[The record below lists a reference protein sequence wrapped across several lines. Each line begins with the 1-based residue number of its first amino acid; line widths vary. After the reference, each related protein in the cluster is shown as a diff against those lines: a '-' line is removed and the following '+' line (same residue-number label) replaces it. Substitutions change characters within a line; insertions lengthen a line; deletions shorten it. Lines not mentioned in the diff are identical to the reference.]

1 MPNGHGGIPHYG
13 SPILLALMFFAA
25 AFWPVAPEPALQWT
39 RLGVCVAL
47 AALAGWRLA
56 YHLHMWKADEYG
68 GSYLAPEEYRRDAR
82 RYAVF
87 AAAYAALGAGAGFA
101 FLWWRGLP

>member
-25 AFWPVAPEPALQWT
+25 AFWPVALDVALQWT
-39 RLGVCVAL
+39 RAGVCLAL

-56 YHLHMWKADEYG
+56 YHLHMWQADGYAGYLTADEY
-68 GSYLAPEEYRRDAR
+68 RRAAR

-87 AAAYAALGAGAGFA
+87 AALYAALGAGAGFA